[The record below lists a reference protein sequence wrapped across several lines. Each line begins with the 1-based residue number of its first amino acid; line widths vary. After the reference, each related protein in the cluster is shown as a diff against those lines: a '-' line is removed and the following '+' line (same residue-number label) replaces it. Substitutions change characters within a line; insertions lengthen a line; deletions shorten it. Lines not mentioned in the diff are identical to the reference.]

1 MLGKLRMLSITD
13 YFKKITIKRL
23 VLSIIFV
30 SFVTKLI
37 VGYTIKSSFFHRGN
51 SHSALN
57 AIAFNLANHCE
68 YAIESGIPS
77 IDYEPLYPLILA
89 SGYKLSGANWFG
101 VTIIQGILF
110 GITSYLLFLIGK
122 ILKNELAGLVAA
134 SYHSFYPF
142 LFFQSLSVVD
152 TTQYVF
158 VITLLLYFVL
168 RNIENHRIFWY
179 YGWTG
184 SLTGLALLS
193 RGSALAILPP
203 IILYAL
209 FKPCDR
215 RTLKSAVIMSMAA
228 LVVLSPWLIRNYQYT
243 KTFIISTHGPF
254 GLWQGNNEHS
264 HNCLKNNISLDE
276 IYRLK
281 PPPIIY
287 QENPIRPRPPQEATK
302 VAQKYKAEAF
312 RFIRNNQD
320 EFVKLCWIK
329 FVKFWSWTYN
339 PTMSSYAFGNNKIRQ
354 WVYFTS
360 YVPILFSLPFGLYF
374 LLKKSRLLFFLFV
387 GILTT
392 YTAAH
397 MVVMGLS
404 RARLP
409 LDPLLMILLGITI
422 SRICSK
428 TWTTSNLKT

>member
-1 MLGKLRMLSITD
+1 MGLVSTRKF
-13 YFKKITIKRL
+13 FKKLTVEHL
-23 VLSIIFV
+23 VLVIISV
-30 SFVTKLI
+30 SFISRMVA
-37 VGYTIKSSFFHRGN
+37 GYVLRDSFFHRGN
-51 SHSALN
+51 SYGTLN
-57 AIAFNLANHCE
+57 AIAFNLANHFE

-89 SGYKLSGANWFG
+89 ISYKIFGANWFG

-110 GITSYLLFLIGK
+110 GVTSYLLFLIGK

-134 SYHSFYPF
+134 TYHSFYPY
-142 LFFQSLSVVD
+142 LFCHSLSVVD

-168 RNIENHRIFWY
+168 RNIESHRMFWY
-179 YGWTG
+179 YGWSG

-209 FKPCDR
+209 LKPRDR
-215 RTLKSAVIMSMAA
+215 RILKSAAIMSVAA
-228 LVVLSPWLIRNYQYT
+228 LVVLSPWLTRNYQYT
-243 KTFIISTHGPF
+243 KTFVISTHGPF
-254 GLWQGNNEHS
+254 GLWQGNNEYS
-264 HNCLKNNISLDE
+264 HNHLKNNISCDV

-287 QENPIRPRPPQEATK
+287 QENPTRPRPPQEAAK

-329 FVKFWSWTYN
+329 FIKFWSWTYN
-339 PTMSSYAFGNNKIRQ
+339 PIMSSYTYGNNKIRQ

-360 YVPILFSLPFGLYF
+360 YVPLLFSLPLGLYF
-374 LLKKSRLLFFLFV
+374 LLKKSRMLFFLFV
-387 GILTT
+387 GILAT

-397 MVVMGLS
+397 MVVIGFS

-422 SRICSK
+422 SAVCSK
-428 TWTTSNLKT
+428 IRTTSNSKT

>member
-1 MLGKLRMLSITD
+1 MRSVSTMKF
-13 YFKKITIKRL
+13 FKKLPVEYL
-23 VLSIIFV
+23 VLLIISV
-30 SFVTKLI
+30 SFISRMVA
-37 VGYTIKSSFFHRGN
+37 GYVLRDSFFHRGN
-51 SHSALN
+51 SYGALN
-57 AIAFNLANHCE
+57 AIAFNLANHFE

-89 SGYKLSGANWFG
+89 ISYKLFGANWFG

-110 GITSYLLFLIGK
+110 GVTSYLLFLIGK

-134 SYHSFYPF
+134 TYHSFYPY
-142 LFFQSLSVVD
+142 LFFHSLYVID

-168 RNIENHRIFWY
+168 SDIEVHSMFWY
-179 YGWTG
+179 YGCTG

-209 FKPCDR
+209 LKPRDR
-215 RTLKSAVIMSMAA
+215 RILKSAAIMSVAV

-243 KTFIISTHGPF
+243 KTFVISTHGPF
-254 GLWQGNNEHS
+254 GLWQGNNEYS
-264 HNCLKNNISLDE
+264 YNYLKNNISLDE

-287 QENPIRPRPPQEATK
+287 QENPTKPRPPQEATK
-302 VAQKYKAEAF
+302 VAQKYKVEAF

-329 FVKFWSWTYN
+329 LIKFWSWTYN
-339 PTMSSYAFGNNKIRQ
+339 PIMSSYIHGTIEDRQ
-354 WVYFTS
+354 RVYFIS
-360 YVPILFSLPFGLYF
+360 YVPLLLSLPFGLYF
-374 LLKKSRLLFFLFV
+374 LLKKSWMLFLLFGGIFV
-387 GILTT
+387 T

-397 MVVMGLS
+397 MVVMGFS
-404 RARLP
+404 RTRLP
-409 LDPLLMILLGITI
+409 LDPLIMILLGITI
-422 SRICSK
+422 SAICSK
-428 TWTTSNLKT
+428 IRTTLNFKT